1 METTE
6 TPHTQ
11 LKRTPPQKK
20 DLFKKTHFPVETLN
34 FGGTWSVHARN
45 YGRAEALGD
54 TMVDGSKFW
63 GALRGVDAYPR
74 SQAEQ
79 VAEMGRMAGMEPKS
93 ITIVDLVRVFYK
105 IFQYPNFDMEYR
117 LEL

>member
-1 METTE
+1 M
-6 TPHTQ
+6 
-11 LKRTPPQKK
+11 
-20 DLFKKTHFPVETLN
+20 ETLN

-79 VAEMGRMAGMEPKS
+79 VAEMGRVADSQPKS
-93 ITIVDLVRVFYK
+93 ITIVDLVRVFFK
-105 IFQYPNFDMEYR
+105 KKPCFTISI
-117 LEL
+117 LT